1 MEIQTRND
9 ENMRIAQDLNL
20 FMISVF
26 VVVVVVVQEQ
36 N

>member
-9 ENMRIAQDLNL
+9 ENTRIAQDLNL
-20 FMISVF
+20 FMIY
-26 VVVVVVVQEQ
+26 VVVVVVQEQ